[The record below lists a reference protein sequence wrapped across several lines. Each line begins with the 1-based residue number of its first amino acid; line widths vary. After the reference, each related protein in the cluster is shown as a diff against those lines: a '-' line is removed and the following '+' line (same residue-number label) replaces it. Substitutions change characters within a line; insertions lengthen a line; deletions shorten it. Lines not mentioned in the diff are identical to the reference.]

1 MSSPF
6 DKHQKRRLI
15 SSYFSVVISIALV
28 LFLLGLLGM
37 LVLNAKTISDN
48 FKERV
53 VMTIYLNNSAKKV
66 EINQLEKSLALSNYV
81 KSTKYVSKEDAA
93 DFMKGEYGEDFLD
106 DVGYNP
112 LQNSID
118 VNLKAEFVTAHNLDS
133 ISQAILNK
141 KFVEEVRYD
150 KDLVSIM
157 NSNVKRISFW
167 ILIISALFS
176 LIAVLLINS
185 SIRLAVYSKRFIIKT
200 MQMVGA
206 TKQFIRRPFIWKS
219 VRLGI
224 IGSILA
230 LIGMAIVFYYLN
242 KSFPELELLSNRVL
256 ISSLFVGIFALGII
270 ITWIS
275 TYFATQRFLNLKT
288 DSKSSL
294 VTRPSPRP
302 APARWR
308 LVMFQ
313 DASGKRTT
321 GPWKV
326 REIISYQSF
335 NYLQVVPGYHVI
347 KFIYTYVHI
356 FYTYLKYTLHIF
368 GLFYLPFTPPLY
380 RPLPPRP
387 PAPSLA
393 GMGRA
398 GGRAGA

>member
-6 DKHQKRRLI
+6 DRHQKRRLI

-66 EINQLEKSLALSNYV
+66 EINQLEKSLALSNYI

-230 LIGMAIVFYYLN
+230 LMGMAIVFYYLN

-288 DSKSSL
+288 D
-294 VTRPSPRP
+294 
-302 APARWR
+302 
-308 LVMFQ
+308 
-313 DASGKRTT
+313 D
-321 GPWKV
+321 
-326 REIISYQSF
+326 
-335 NYLQVVPGYHVI
+335 
-347 KFIYTYVHI
+347 
-356 FYTYLKYTLHIF
+356 
-368 GLFYLPFTPPLY
+368 LY
-380 RPLPPRP
+380 Y
-387 PAPSLA
+387 
-393 GMGRA
+393 
-398 GGRAGA
+398 